1 MSIVYIDPNLKE
13 MKLSLVPGFVQYWIV
28 KDKKTMELD
37 VFKFR
42 THPHDKQLEYYAF
55 GNIGWFTYKHVE
67 DRYQLVEKL
76 IIIKDKE
83 FLFSGVKE
91 KMRGKIDLLRRDNMV
106 KMDLL
111 REYEQKHN
119 EPIDMLKVLRSVI
132 DGLRKE
138 NERLKERIEK
148 FHVDDHNKWW
158 VQEQEIEK
166 LKKDKE

>member
-13 MKLSLVPGFVQYWIV
+13 IKLSLVPGFVQYWIV

-55 GNIGWFTYKHVE
+55 GNIGWFTYKHIE

-83 FLFSGVKE
+83 FYDVLFPGVKE
-91 KMRGKIDLLRRDNMV
+91 KMRDEIDR
-106 KMDLL
+106 L
-111 REYEQKHN
+111 RE
-119 EPIDMLKVLRSVI
+119 
-132 DGLRKE
+132 E
-138 NERLKERIEK
+138 NERLKAEL
-148 FHVDDHNKWW
+148 
-158 VQEQEIEK
+158 
-166 LKKDKE
+166 LKQRGEE